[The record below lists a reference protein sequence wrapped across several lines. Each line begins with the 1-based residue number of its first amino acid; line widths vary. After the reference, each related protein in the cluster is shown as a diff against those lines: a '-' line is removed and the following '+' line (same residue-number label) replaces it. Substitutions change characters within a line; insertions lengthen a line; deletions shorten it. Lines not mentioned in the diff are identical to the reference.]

1 MLVFFLQLQFF
12 SCLQKKKK
20 EKKSLDKMKLILKS
34 VEWMNG
40 MNEMNEAAFSEEVEG
55 SFAGFF
61 LVLYSLGIMSV
72 KLVG

>member
-1 MLVFFLQLQFF
+1 
-12 SCLQKKKK
+12 
-20 EKKSLDKMKLILKS
+20 
-34 VEWMNG
+34 

>member
-1 MLVFFLQLQFF
+1 VLVFFLQLQFF

-34 VEWMNG
+34 VEWMN
-40 MNEMNEAAFSEEVEG
+40 EMNEAAFSEEVEG

>member
-1 MLVFFLQLQFF
+1 
-12 SCLQKKKK
+12 
-20 EKKSLDKMKLILKS
+20 
-34 VEWMNG
+34 MNG